1 MHELKLP
8 KFDYYLDESDPDV
21 VVLRRQDGA
30 FVAAFSA
37 SGATREGIDEAAKED
52 YRQLV
57 SRLRAIEEQQL
68 SLDELP
74 EHSAIVDNSGAIVAV
89 NKAWK
94 RFAKDNGAEMSKVS
108 AGANYL
114 DVCERATGEQSDDA
128 RSFGEGLRSVLSG
141 REERFAMEYPCH
153 SPTERRWFVG
163 RVERFADGD
172 SPMALVAHENVTQA
186 QEVGVRALKRRKL
199 RRESSQ

>member
-1 MHELKLP
+1 MGEEMLP
-8 KFDYYLDESDPDV
+8 KFYYYLDESDPEV

-37 SGATREGIDEAAKED
+37 RGVTTEGIAEAAKED
-52 YRQLV
+52 YRKLLLG
-57 SRLRAIEEQQL
+57 LRVRQEQEEL

-74 EHSAIVDNSGAIVAV
+74 EHTAMVDRSGAIVAV

-94 RFAKDNGAEMSKVS
+94 RFAKDNGAELSKVS
-108 AGANYL
+108 ERANYL
-114 DVCERATGEQSDDA
+114 DVCERSKGEQSQYA
-128 RSFGEGLRSVLSG
+128 HSFGEGLRSVLSD

-163 RVERFADGD
+163 RVERFGDGD
-172 SPMALVAHENVTQA
+172 LPMALIAHENVT
-186 QEVGVRALKRRKL
+186 RRKSVL
-199 RRESSQ
+199 AL

>member
-1 MHELKLP
+1 MGEEMLP

-37 SGATREGIDEAAKED
+37 RGVTTEGILEAAKED
-52 YRQLV
+52 YRQLLLG
-57 SRLRAIEEQQL
+57 LRARQEQEA

-74 EHSAIVDNSGAIVAV
+74 EHTAIVDNSGAIVAV

-94 RFAKDNGAEMSKVS
+94 RFAEDNGADLSKVLE
-108 AGANYL
+108 GANYL
-114 DVCERATGEQSDDA
+114 SVCERAAGEQSQYA
-128 RSFGEGLRSVLSG
+128 QTFGEGLRSVLCS

-153 SPTERRWFVG
+153 SPTQRRWFVG
-163 RVERFADGD
+163 RVGRFADGD
-172 SPMALVAHENVTQA
+172 SPMALVTHEKVT
-186 QEVGVRALKRRKL
+186 RRKKSVL
-199 RRESSQ
+199 AH